1 MVYIYNGLTV
11 WHGKCSTMIKDFRNI
26 CARISVLWFSLSPDT
41 SYQYRSRRILFIP
54 RAIIR
59 RISRGRVNEIPN
71 KGETWIVLSSWY
83 NGLNYKHYFGSSKIW
98 KDNKAYFES
107 NAFQRD
113 VVLYLVMRYITFIF
127 QAL

>member
-11 WHGKCSTMIKDFRNI
+11 RHGKCSTMIKDFRNI
-26 CARISVLWFSLSPDT
+26 CARISVFWFSLSPDT

-71 KGETWIVLSSWY
+71 KGET
-83 NGLNYKHYFGSSKIW
+83 
-98 KDNKAYFES
+98 
-107 NAFQRD
+107 
-113 VVLYLVMRYITFIF
+113 
-127 QAL
+127 